1 MVTCVKTIGIAH
13 LIIVLRI
20 IAMETWIK
28 MKSAMKMKIVKGWF
42 AIKTFVVKIIIMDKN
57 A

>member
-28 MKSAMKMKIVKGWF
+28 VKSAMKMKIVKGWF